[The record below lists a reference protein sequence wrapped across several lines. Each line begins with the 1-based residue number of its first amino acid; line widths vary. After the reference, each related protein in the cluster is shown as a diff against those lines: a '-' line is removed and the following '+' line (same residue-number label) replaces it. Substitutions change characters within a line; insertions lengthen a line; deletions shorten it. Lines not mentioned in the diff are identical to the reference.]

1 MADFPDDIM
10 LSARKAAASI
20 SEAERGF
27 RIAAL
32 YLAGELDHG
41 HIIQG
46 IAHAILSERER
57 CRGITDDYDQ
67 CPGDD
72 SPMGP
77 VMAGQVQVAQSI
89 ARRIDGGSGH
99 IESALTEALVAR
111 AVGVERKRSAAIAR
125 QRAEHV
131 YDDCECLGGTD
142 PETGIRECS
151 LAARGHD
158 CLCAVA
164 GEMAEEIAN
173 EIEGGG
179 TNG

>member
-1 MADFPDDIM
+1 MADIPHDIV
-10 LSARKAAASI
+10 LSARKAAATI
-20 SEAERGF
+20 SEAEHDF

-46 IAHAILSERER
+46 IAHAILTERER

-67 CPGDD
+67 SPSDD

-77 VMAGQVQVAQSI
+77 VMAGQAQVAQSI
-89 ARRIDGGSGH
+89 ARRIDAGVGRA
-99 IESALTEALVAR
+99 ESALTEALVAR
-111 AVGVERKRSAAIAR
+111 AVDAERNRCAAIAR
-125 QRAEHV
+125 RRAEHV
-131 YDDCECLGGTD
+131 YDDCECIGSVD

-164 GEMAEEIAN
+164 GEMADEIAT

>member
-1 MADFPDDIM
+1 MADFPDDII

-67 CPGDD
+67 GPGDD

-89 ARRIDGGSGH
+89 ARRIDGGGGH
-99 IESALTEALVAR
+99 TESALTEALVAQAVEAERLRIAETLEAEAETTPCEEDAVIVRDCARLVR
-111 AVGVERKRSAAIAR
+111 ADFNYE
-125 QRAEHV
+125 RAE
-131 YDDCECLGGTD
+131 
-142 PETGIRECS
+142 R
-151 LAARGHD
+151 LA
-158 CLCAVA
+158 
-164 GEMAEEIAN
+164 EAEEVSY
-173 EIEGGG
+173 G
-179 TNG
+179 